1 VALGIS
7 RPDQQRG
14 QASAVVGRRLN
25 IVWRRR
31 GRRVVVPVGLVKPSP
46 SPGIIQHVSEHGAK
60 AAVGEGGAMTGNR
73 IRTEYGVIYR
83 SEQCRDD
90 WRNIETYDQQ
100 GGHSLI
106 TLQKPAILS
115 LKAAEQTLY
124 RRLHPIDAERR
135 KRRGKPPGVEP
146 IIVLPGSK
154 RTCELQ
160 ASLYAKDPQRYAPPN
175 AGVHTHGLAIDVSQA
190 QRRRKLNLTYKVL
203 AGHGWT
209 RTRPDDEPWHW
220 SFGVT
225 A

>member
-1 VALGIS
+1 
-7 RPDQQRG
+7 
-14 QASAVVGRRLN
+14 
-25 IVWRRR
+25 
-31 GRRVVVPVGLVKPSP
+31 
-46 SPGIIQHVSEHGAK
+46 
-60 AAVGEGGAMTGNR
+60 MTGNR
-73 IRTEYGVIYR
+73 INTEYGVIYR